1 MLSAA
6 EAYQRAGPSQG
17 EERSYLYQLGLLHAR
32 ATDAAGVEAQAAAL
46 ERTTDDDGTST
57 GADLALA
64 IRAHLAA
71 WAGRPAEA
79 LRLLEKM
86 DLQVPYSAKGWPSGL
101 NERMLRARVL
111 RDLGRYPEALRWAST
126 MDATLADQFLWLA
139 PALLLQ
145 AELHERL
152 GAREEASSAYARAIE
167 LWKGCDPELQ
177 PRVEEARRKLE
188 ALRVAAGREARRA
201 N

>member
-1 MLSAA
+1 M
-6 EAYQRAGPSQG
+6 
-17 EERSYLYQLGLLHAR
+17 
-32 ATDAAGVEAQAAAL
+32 
-46 ERTTDDDGTST
+46 
-57 GADLALA
+57 
-64 IRAHLAA
+64 
-71 WAGRPAEA
+71 
-79 LRLLEKM
+79 
-86 DLQVPYSAKGWPSGL
+86 